1 MKQRTRRVVRTS
13 GPTLAVLAWLRLARV
28 FAKVDRVSAQ
38 HLRHWGLSVA
48 QFDVL
53 AQVGAAEGLSQQELA
68 ARLLVTKGNVTQLL
82 DRMQRDGLIVRCQ
95 EGRTNCLFLTEKGRR
110 LLDTVVPAQEALIA
124 AQFAPLSGQEQRQL
138 LKLLRR
144 LDHALGVL

>member
-1 MKQRTRRVVRTS
+1 
-13 GPTLAVLAWLRLARV
+13 VLAWLRLARV
-28 FAKVDRVSAQ
+28 FAKVDRASAQ

-68 ARLLVTKGNVTQLL
+68 AKLLVTKGNVTQLL

-110 LLDTVVPAQEALIA
+110 LFDTIVPAQEALITA
-124 AQFAPLSGQEQRQL
+124 RFAPLSGQEQLQL

-144 LDHALGVL
+144 LDHTLG

>member
-1 MKQRTRRVVRTS
+1 MKHTTRRAARTG
-13 GPTLAVLAWLRLARV
+13 GPTPAVLAWLRLARV
-28 FAKVDRVSAQ
+28 FAKVDRASAQ

-53 AQVGAAEGLSQQELA
+53 AQVGAAEGLSQQDLA
-68 ARLLVTKGNVTQLL
+68 TSLLVTKGNVTQLL

-110 LLDTVVPAQEALIA
+110 LFDTVVPAQEAFITA
-124 AQFAPLSGQEQRQL
+124 RFAPLSGQEQRQL

-144 LDHALGVL
+144 LDHTLG